1 MTEAGVSEL
10 AAASLRI
17 ADIDPE
23 IESRSGMSSSD
34 IVVDSIKKGLR
45 SGRYV
50 PGQRLIEADLTS
62 ELNVSRGPVRE
73 ALKRLAAE
81 GTVTHTP
88 NRGAQIRRLTHREVN
103 DLLAV
108 LEPLTGLQARFAA
121 KRIDEADNRERVRS
135 ALNRLLAFR
144 QGGDTIPFLEARR
157 SFYDTLLDT
166 GGNQELKRIIPLM
179 QIHIIRLQFSDYL
192 VGRDRDRRFDE
203 YEAFGEA
210 VINGEEK
217 RAERLAKIH
226 IRRTRN
232 AMNRLSPDAYAR
244 E

>member
-1 MTEAGVSEL
+1 MTDAGVADLGTS
-10 AAASLRI
+10 STRI
-17 ADIDPE
+17 ADIDPGV
-23 IESRSGMSSSD
+23 ESRRDMSSSD
-34 IVVDSIKKGLR
+34 LVVNAIKKGLR
-45 SGRYV
+45 AGRFV
-50 PGQRLIEADLTS
+50 PGQRLIEADLTA

-81 GTVTHTP
+81 GMVKHTP

-121 KRIDEADNRERVRS
+121 LRIDEGNNRERVKA
-135 ALNRLLAFR
+135 ALDHLLSFR
-144 QGGDTIPFLEARR
+144 KGGDTIPFLEARR
-157 SFYDTLLDT
+157 FFYDTLLDT
-166 GGNQELKRIIPLM
+166 GGNEELKRIIPLM

-192 VGRDRDRRFDE
+192 IGRDRDRRFDE

-210 VINGEEK
+210 VINGEAS

-232 AMNRLSPDAYAR
+232 AMNRLSADAYAR